1 MFLNKLRNFLRYSN
15 KEQSNFLDDEVLSFR
30 EALQESFSWRLREVT
45 LIKNLLENTEK
56 DDDKGVVR
64 KTLILL
70 MYSHYEGF
78 VKESLILY
86 IYYINDL
93 KIKKIDVISNLKVLS
108 LESALKKKMST
119 QLNFDGFLYLFNNFT
134 QLNDGIFYIRE
145 KTIIDTKSN
154 LNFDVLL
161 TNLTRVGICSEPF
174 KDLEKDINAFVN
186 RRNEIAHGVYKN
198 LIQKSEYERWER
210 MFNRICSDFIRLLTN
225 AVENKEYLEEK

>member
-1 MFLNKLRNFLRYSN
+1 MFLNKLRNFLRCSN
-15 KEQSNFLDDEVLSFR
+15 KKQSNFLDDGVLSFR
-30 EALQESFSWRLREVT
+30 DTLQENFSWRLREVT
-45 LIKNLLENTEK
+45 LIKNVLGNTEK

-64 KTLILL
+64 KMLILL

-93 KIKKIDVISNLKVLS
+93 NINKTEIISNLKVLS
-108 LESALKKKMST
+108 VESTLKRKLST
-119 QLNFDGFLYLFNNFT
+119 QLNFDGFLDLFQKLE

-145 KTIIDTKSN
+145 NTAIDTKSN

-174 KDLEKDINAFVN
+174 KDLKEDINAFVN
-186 RRNEIAHGVYKN
+186 RRNEIAHGAYKN
-198 LIQKSEYERWER
+198 LIRKSEYERWER